1 MRDISIIVGGRFH
14 AFAVARELE
23 RRDRLAAIVSTY
35 PLAYRERIQR
45 KQLVWNP
52 ILGLRERLESS
63 VWPIHEASRLAAER
77 FGRWA
82 ARKMPPADIVQ
93 GWTGYSLET
102 FLALSGTGTTRIAR
116 RGSAHIRAQ
125 AALIQREYTD
135 FGIRL
140 PSVLPA
146 MVEREM
152 MEYEEADFIHVSSS
166 FARDTF
172 IAEGH
177 APERLIVTPL
187 GADKSRGEELNRRMS
202 EGRRPGPLRVLYLGH
217 VSFRKGLQYLLPAV
231 ARLGSAARLSI
242 IGGVAP
248 DGEDLLRRFATG
260 RELRGH
266 VSRAGLPAL
275 FAAHDVLVLP
285 SVEDGFGAVICE
297 AMAAGLPVVAT
308 THTGGPDVIDD
319 GVSGLLVE
327 PRDVD
332 ALTMALESLAASPE
346 RARAMGV
353 AAFRA
358 IDARLTWKHI
368 VDGMVALY
376 DSARAGAPAHAL
388 RCGGNVG

>member
-1 MRDISIIVGGRFH
+1 MTDIAIIVGGRFH

-23 RRDRLAAIVSTY
+23 RRDRLAAIVSAY
-35 PLAYRERIQR
+35 PRAYRERIR
-45 KQLVWNP
+45 REHLVWNP
-52 ILGLRERLESS
+52 LLAVRERIESRIRPVQES
-63 VWPIHEASRLAAER
+63 SRLAAER

-82 ARKMPPADIVQ
+82 ARKLPPADIVQ
-93 GWTGYSLET
+93 GWTGYSLEA
-102 FLALSGTGTTRIAR
+102 FRALRGTGTTRIAR

-125 AALIQREYTD
+125 AALIEREYAE
-135 FGIRL
+135 FGIDL
-140 PSVLPA
+140 PSVSPA

-177 APERLIVTPL
+177 APEKLIVTPL
-187 GADKSRGEELNRRMS
+187 GADTSGGAKLNRRMADV
-202 EGRRPGPLRVLYLGH
+202 RQPGPLRVLYLGH

-231 ARLGSAARLSI
+231 ARLGSAAKLSI

-248 DGEDLLRRFATG
+248 DGEELLSRFATG
-260 RELRGH
+260 REERGH
-266 VSRAGLPAL
+266 VSRAELPAL

-308 THTGGPDVIDD
+308 THTGGPDVIEH

-332 ALTMALESLAASPE
+332 ALATALDSLAAHPE
-346 RARAMGV
+346 RGREMGM

-358 IDARLTWKHI
+358 IAARSSWSQFVNEMLMH
-368 VDGMVALY
+368 Y
-376 DSARAGAPAHAL
+376 DRVHAIARAHG
-388 RCGGNVG
+388 